1 MQKATRQQTKR
12 HNLRLVMR
20 TIHNHEGISRADI
33 ARTTGLTRP
42 TVSRIVNKLI
52 GERYVIET
60 GLGPSAG
67 GKRPT
72 LLDVDLNSHQLL
84 AVDLGSSEFRGA
96 VVNLRGKIL
105 HRLTFPTN
113 GKKGEAALD
122 LVHELLRALTTIAN
136 APILGIGIGTPGLTN
151 PDDGVIRE
159 AVNLGWSKLPMA
171 DLLSEEFGGPIYVA
185 NDSHMAAL
193 GEYTFGP
200 NKGIRDLIVIKIGRG
215 IGSGIILNG
224 QPYFGDGYGAGE
236 IGHVVVEENGRPCSC
251 GNYGCLETTTSTRA
265 ILRKASKQ
273 GESQP
278 ESLLGQELPL
288 TWENLI
294 SALDAGD
301 PVAHCVV
308 QRVGEFLGVALAN
321 LVATLNIHRIVIAG
335 RVNQLG
341 EAFID
346 SAMNEARRRT
356 LPSMVDDTQV
366 SYTELGSDIVILG
379 CSAMVLKQE
388 LGVI

>member
-20 TIHNHEGISRADI
+20 TIHNHGDISRADI

-42 TVSRIVNKLI
+42 TVSRIVTKLI
-52 GERYVIET
+52 DEGYVFET
-60 GLGPSAG
+60 GLGSSAG

-72 LLDVDLNSHQLL
+72 LLDVNLSSHQLL

-96 VVNLRGKIL
+96 VVNLRGEML
-105 HRLTFPTN
+105 QRLTFPTD
-113 GKKGEAALD
+113 GHMGEAALD
-122 LVHELLRALTTIAN
+122 LVRELLQELIIIAD

-171 DLLSEEFGGPIYVA
+171 DLLSEEFGQPIYVA

-193 GEYTFGP
+193 GEYTFGA
-200 NKGIRDLIVIKIGRG
+200 NRGIRDLIVIKIGRG

-224 QPYFGDGYGAGE
+224 QPYYGDGYGAGE
-236 IGHVVVEENGRPCSC
+236 IGHVVVHENGRQCTC
-251 GNYGCLETTTSTRA
+251 GNYGCLETTTSTLA
-265 ILRKASKQ
+265 IIQKAQEEARSR
-273 GESQP
+273 P
-278 ESLLGQELPL
+278 ESLLGQSFPL
-288 TWENLI
+288 TWEKMV

-301 PVAHCVV
+301 PIARSIV
-308 QRVGEFLGVALAN
+308 QKAGEYLGVALAN
-321 LVATLNIHRIVIAG
+321 LVATLNIHHISIAG

-341 EAFID
+341 EVFIN
-346 SAMNEARRRT
+346 SALKEACRRT
-356 LPSMVDDTQV
+356 LPSMVNDTQV
-366 SYTELGSDIVILG
+366 RYSDLGNDIVILG
-379 CSAMVLKQE
+379 SSAMVLKQE
-388 LGVI
+388 LGVV